1 MATIQIL
8 GTKKSNDTK
17 KAMRFFSERRVPYH
31 FRDLTEKGLSPG
43 EIDNICRTVDPEE
56 LLDTDSPQY
65 KKRGMGYM
73 DFDIREEVLEDPL
86 LLNMPIVRHGAE
98 STVGY
103 SPEVWKRW
111 ISETI

>member
-8 GTKKSNDTK
+8 GTRKSNDTK

-31 FRDLTEKGLSPG
+31 FRDLSEKGLSAG
-43 EIDNICRTVDPEE
+43 ELENICRTVDLEE
-56 LLDTDSPQY
+56 LVDTKSPQY

-86 LLNMPIVRHGAE
+86 LLHMPIVRCGPE

-103 SPEVWKRW
+103 SPESWKRW
-111 ISETI
+111 INEAI